1 MAIESNRHGIIP
13 EYNPDEYLE
22 KFIPLVLKECNE
34 YTEFSVFELGKKLN
48 LSEKDN
54 LIFNDLTFRIRVHL
68 IDNDLATL
76 HGSRMVKLT
85 EKGRDVKNGKEKI
98 FGVVINN
105 DFSNST
111 IGQYNQSSNFS
122 NSPQTNNMTANN
134 NADLKTKSIIKFWK
148 LISENKLISS
158 IVLIIILYLIK
169 VIFGIDFRS

>member
-34 YTEFSVFELGKKLN
+34 YTEFSIFELGKKLN

-111 IGQYNQSSNFS
+111 IGQLNQADFLN
-122 NSPQTNNMTANN
+122 NKKTEIKQIIHPKTNEKQQ
-134 NADLKTKSIIKFWK
+134 NAIISFIEKFWWK
-148 LISENKLISS
+148 ILIPLAIGVLLI
-158 IVLIIILYLIK
+158 LIEKGIIDI
-169 VIFGIDFRS
+169 GI